1 MPTAYS
7 PVVHVQAMPHL
18 CSISAGGTLE
28 SAFGPERLSR
38 CSDSTSDP
46 QRELPGQVGGR
57 PSSGTTAAFLAP
69 LSWEEL
75 VLTSGLPLKVGPT
88 H

>member
-1 MPTAYS
+1 M
-7 PVVHVQAMPHL
+7 VHVQAKPHGL
-18 CSISAGGTLE
+18 PLSISAGGTLE

-46 QRELPGQVGGR
+46 QREPPGQAGGR

-69 LSWEEL
+69 LSWEGLEL
-75 VLTSGLPLKVGPT
+75 TLGLPLKVGPT
-88 H
+88 Y